1 MCAPKTR
8 ITSCSRRCIHKTS
21 LPDTS
26 EFPLRGQRMATILLV
41 ADGVGGGVA
50 GEGASRLATET
61 ITKYVASSMRCYH
74 TAGPHRDREFLE
86 ALNDAALEAHAAVRA
101 DSDAQHAG
109 ATNATTLTLG
119 IVVWPWLY

>member
-26 EFPLRGQRMATILLV
+26 EFPLRGQRLATILLV

-61 ITKYVASSMRCYH
+61 ITRYVVSTMRCYH
-74 TAGPHRDREFLE
+74 SAGPNRDREFLD
-86 ALNDAALEAHAAVRA
+86 ALNEAAQEAHAAVRTEA
-101 DSDAQHAG
+101 AEKHDG
-109 ATNATTLTLG
+109 EINATTM
-119 IVVWPWLY
+119 